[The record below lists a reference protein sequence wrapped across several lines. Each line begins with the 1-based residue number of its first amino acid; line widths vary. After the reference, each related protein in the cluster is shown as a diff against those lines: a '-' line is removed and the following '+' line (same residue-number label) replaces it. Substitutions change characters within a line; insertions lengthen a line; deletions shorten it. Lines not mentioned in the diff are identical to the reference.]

1 MKIAFVV
8 LIGFLLA
15 EVNAVHA
22 NDITVISLGRADQAA
37 LTKAYYRPF
46 REATGIDVKSFSY
59 DGQTTEFEKMAKTG
73 KTVWDVI
80 QVDSRTPELGCKQ
93 GLFEKLDS
101 TKIGNLGDSIP
112 GAVSECGVGI
122 FAWSTALAYD
132 ASKVNGAPSSWADF
146 WDVKKYPGK
155 RGLRRSAKYT
165 LEIALLADGVAPAD
179 VYKVLA
185 VASGSCGVPRP
196 SLVPYVTVTGAADA
210 ATASG
215 GRSCWL
221 SSKTHIDRSSGG
233 HHDAYSNQSPS
244 IKAQPAPR
252 HPAHSDRYWVA
263 ACGRRHQPVS
273 HGSQVLEPAVDGI
286 QLSNRTG
293 GAPWPGFLNCEKK
306 TC

>member
-15 EVNAVHA
+15 ELNAVHA
-22 NDITVISLGRADQAA
+22 NDITVISFGRADQAA

-59 DGQTTEFEKMAKTG
+59 DGQTTELEKMAKTG

-80 QVDSRTPELGCKQ
+80 QVESRTLELGCKQ

-101 TKIGNLGDSIP
+101 TKIGNLGDFIP

-122 FAWSTALAYD
+122 FAWSTDLAYD

-165 LEIALLADGVAPAD
+165 LEIALLA
-179 VYKVLA
+179 
-185 VASGSCGVPRP
+185 
-196 SLVPYVTVTGAADA
+196 T
-210 ATASG
+210 
-215 GRSCWL
+215 
-221 SSKTHIDRSSGG
+221 
-233 HHDAYSNQSPS
+233 
-244 IKAQPAPR
+244 
-252 HPAHSDRYWVA
+252 
-263 ACGRRHQPVS
+263 
-273 HGSQVLEPAVDGI
+273 
-286 QLSNRTG
+286 
-293 GAPWPGFLNCEKK
+293 GFLGFDYGYQTWIIPGERRMFAFIGVRGQAIFVDPQSRLVMVHAA
-306 TC
+306 